1 MMRRRTAQRIPPM
14 CCATAGAGCT
24 LDYPLEVQRRSV
36 SLAAVR
42 MVCMNEGVPMKPVS
56 ELLKKRPATLWHV
69 RPEDSV
75 FSALQLLAQAE
86 VGALVVM
93 DGARLAGVV
102 SERDYT
108 RKVALQGRSSKDT
121 VVADIMTAQV
131 LTVTPR
137 TGTRVCMQMM
147 SERKIRHL
155 PVVENGVVL
164 GMISIRDIMDDII
177 ASHEATIAQLETYIQ
192 S

>member
-1 MMRRRTAQRIPPM
+1 
-14 CCATAGAGCT
+14 
-24 LDYPLEVQRRSV
+24 
-36 SLAAVR
+36 
-42 MVCMNEGVPMKPVS
+42 MKPVS
-56 ELLKKRPATLWHV
+56 ELLKKRGGTLWHV

-75 FSALQLLAQAE
+75 FSALELLAQYE

-93 DGARLAGVV
+93 EAGQLVGVV

-108 RKVALQGRSSKDT
+108 RKVALQGRNSRET
-121 VVADIMTAQV
+121 RVAEIMTSQV

-137 TGTRVCMQMM
+137 TGTRACMQLM

-155 PVVENGVVL
+155 PVIEGGTVL

-177 ASHEATIAQLETYIQ
+177 ATHEATIAQLENYIQ

>member
-1 MMRRRTAQRIPPM
+1 
-14 CCATAGAGCT
+14 
-24 LDYPLEVQRRSV
+24 
-36 SLAAVR
+36 
-42 MVCMNEGVPMKPVS
+42 MKPVS
-56 ELLKKRPATLWHV
+56 EILRKRDGTLWHV

-75 FSALQLLAQAE
+75 FTALELLSKHE

-93 DGARLAGVV
+93 ENGRLVGIV

-108 RKVALQGRSSKDT
+108 RKVALQGRNSRETK
-121 VVADIMTAQV
+121 VADIMTAQV

-137 TGTRVCMQMM
+137 TGTRACMQLM

-155 PVVENGVVL
+155 PVVEDGTVQ

-177 ASHEATIAQLETYIQ
+177 AMHEATISQLETYIN